1 MRSRHTIVLAIG
13 MFVMGVTAQKY
24 HYLHDQLRNV
34 TMQIRAWGVHPEA
47 VLSGQYLQDRETLPV
62 VKDIDTALLPLRIRR
77 ARISD
82 VFPIPKTAGA
92 IATIGNTVIV
102 VDRLGNLYSS
112 ASDGRAITQ
121 LPFPSLPN
129 DSTDYVKTPGARV
142 DVNTFRVY
150 DIEYVKSAKLLAVS
164 HEYFDAHL
172 RKTRLAVSVI
182 GIGIGEQAVRPAGSW
197 RTVFL
202 ADVEPDG
209 PNVEAGGRL
218 ASKGDQL
225 YLTVGGYMVRSSNVS
240 QDARSSFGKIIE
252 IDLDTST
259 NKIVSVGHRNP
270 QGLLI
275 TQAGELLSTEHGPA
289 GGDELNLIAKG
300 ANYGWPNVTLGTDYG
315 SYSRPHSK
323 LVGEHKGYQAPAFAW
338 VPSVGISNLIQVE
351 GFNRRWDGDLLI
363 GSLKAESVFR
373 VRLNE
378 MRIVYV
384 EPIWIGQ
391 RIRDISQL
399 ENGTIVLWTDDTQ
412 LLFISVDGPKLETD
426 VRPTKLTN
434 SALHDACM
442 YCHHFGPTNVADFA
456 PTLSDLFSRKIA
468 SDNFRFSAGLRNKE
482 GVWTD
487 ETLKQ
492 FLHGPSQFAN
502 GTAMPTPN
510 LDEDQ
515 FDEVI
520 EALKRNGDSPG
531 SEPHVTPPTERRDR
545 HSQASP
551 QRVSAGRVDPVMFHS
566 SAQRPRE
573 AHLGR

>member
-1 MRSRHTIVLAIG
+1 MRGRHTIGLAIG
-13 MFVMGVTAQKY
+13 VFVMGVTAQKY
-24 HYLHDQLRNV
+24 HYLPHDSLRHV
-34 TMQIRAWGVHPEA
+34 EMQIRAWGVQPDTL
-47 VLSGQYLQDRETLPV
+47 LSGQYSRDRETLPA

-112 ASDGRAITQ
+112 VSDGRTITQ
-121 LPFPSLPN
+121 LPFPPLPN
-129 DSTDYVKTPGARV
+129 DSADYLKTPGARL
-142 DVNTFRVY
+142 DANTFRAH
-150 DIEYVKSAKLLAVS
+150 DIEYMKAAKSLAVC
-164 HEYFDAHL
+164 HEYFDAHVG
-172 RKTRLAVSVI
+172 KTRLAVSI
-182 GIGIGEQAVRPAGSW
+182 ISIDEQSVRPTGSW

-209 PNVEAGGRL
+209 PNVESGGRL
-218 ASKGDQL
+218 ASKGDLL
-225 YLTVGGYMVRSSNVS
+225 YLTVGAYMVRSSNVA
-240 QDARSSFGKIIE
+240 QNAKSSFGKIIE
-252 IDLDTST
+252 IDLGTGKS
-259 NKIVSVGHRNP
+259 KIVSVGHRNP

-275 TQAGELLSTEHGPA
+275 TRSGELLSTEHGPA
-289 GGDELNLIAKG
+289 GGDELNLIAEG

-315 SYSRPHSK
+315 AYDWSESK
-323 LVGEHKGYQAPAFAW
+323 LLGEHKGYQAPMFAW

-351 GFNRRWDGDLLI
+351 RFNRRWDGDLLI

-373 VRLNE
+373 VRLND
-378 MRIVYV
+378 MRIMYV

-391 RIRDISQL
+391 RIRDIGQL

-426 VRPTKLTN
+426 VRPAKLTD
-434 SALHDACM
+434 SALNDACM

-468 SDNFRFSAGLRNKE
+468 SDDFRFSAGLRNKE

-487 ETLKQ
+487 EALRQ
-492 FLHGPSQFAN
+492 FLHSPAKFAN

-531 SEPHVTPPTERRDR
+531 LDATRDAARRVAR
-545 HSQASP
+545 SPLASHASP
-551 QRVSAGRVDPVMFHS
+551 SVSRSH
-566 SAQRPRE
+566 
-573 AHLGR
+573 